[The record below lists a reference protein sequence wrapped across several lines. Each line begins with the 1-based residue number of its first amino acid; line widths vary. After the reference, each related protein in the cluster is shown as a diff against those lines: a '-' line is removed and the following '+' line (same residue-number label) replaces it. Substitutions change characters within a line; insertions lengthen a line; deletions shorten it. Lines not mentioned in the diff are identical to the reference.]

1 MQSRFLQHVLSL
13 GVLLLAAACADSPT
27 APSSSPEPVGMIA
40 TNAAVSPQGTA
51 NGLTSLPCWVQIPD
65 GFGGFRSRESV
76 VNFPESDL
84 HLSGR
89 RRMYQY
95 RGYAG
100 DSLVFEA
107 TCVIPATENA
117 ARRMDRIFR
126 VQRSPE
132 KTLSLMSEEDPCGK
146 AGCLLN
152 PITVTACVG
161 GNTYPNCDEKPEDH
175 DQCYDFGI
183 CGSDSGTGWTGG
195 STGGGGGDPAATSP
209 YEQGP
214 LTFAAC
220 VLAVTGS
227 VYTINQVGNLFTEWW
242 AAQKDYESAKRILDA
257 IYANPGSVSQ
267 ATVEVY
273 ELRLDLARQRLDAA
287 IGAVKG
293 GTDMT
298 GFALLGAAVACG
310 ASAFLPTP

>member
-1 MQSRFLQHVLSL
+1 
-13 GVLLLAAACADSPT
+13 
-27 APSSSPEPVGMIA
+27 
-40 TNAAVSPQGTA
+40 
-51 NGLTSLPCWVQIPD
+51 
-65 GFGGFRSRESV
+65 
-76 VNFPESDL
+76 
-84 HLSGR
+84 
-89 RRMYQY
+89 MYQY

-183 CGSDSGTGWTGG
+183 CGGDSGTGWTGG
-195 STGGGGGDPAATSP
+195 GGGGGGGGDPTVAP
-209 YEQGP
+209 DEGP
-214 LTFAAC
+214 VLFAVC
-220 VLAVTGS
+220 VLAMIGS
-227 VYTINQVGNLFTEWW
+227 LAAFDIVASSFTEWY
-242 AAQKDYESAKRILDA
+242 AAWKDFTSAQRMLDA
-257 IYANPGSVSQ
+257 IEANNDAVDPAVR
-267 ATVEVY
+267 EVWI
-273 ELRLDLARQRLDAA
+273 LRRDIAKTRMD
-287 IGAVKG
+287 GAV
-293 GTDMT
+293 GTIHTAT
-298 GFALLGAAVACG
+298 GASILTLGAASLACG
-310 ASAFLPTP
+310 MGMTMPTP